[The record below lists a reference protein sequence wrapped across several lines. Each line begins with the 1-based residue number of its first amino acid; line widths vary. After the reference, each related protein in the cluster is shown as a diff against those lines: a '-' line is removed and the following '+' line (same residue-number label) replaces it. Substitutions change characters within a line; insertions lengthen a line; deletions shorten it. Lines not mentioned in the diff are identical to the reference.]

1 MERSEHR
8 AASRSRDGSAL
19 ERYLDEPPTS
29 VHEASAALDAVTAWL
44 HARGDQ
50 RAAFPDI
57 YAIITRRVSE
67 SVALGADGF
76 FLEPR
81 WISRLAGRFCE
92 RYLETLRWSLDA
104 GAQDTGAWSIA
115 YACCDL
121 GDMLPIHHVVLGLS
135 AHINYDLALG
145 IAATI
150 TELGGAG
157 DPARI
162 ARYKHDHD
170 AVNCL
175 LRASVPEAFDHLI
188 ERHTCPASKLIYRH
202 AYGAAE
208 WMAMYVL
215 STWRERVWA
224 DAIELLHAT
233 TPAARDRVKRRLERR
248 SGRFARLLAIPGIV
262 PVPAPPPGG
271 GDGAPDNGRARHGRA
286 EQLLHALA

>member
-1 MERSEHR
+1 MEGAEHR
-8 AASRSRDGSAL
+8 VTSRSGDRSSF
-19 ERYLDEPPTS
+19 ERYLHERPTS
-29 VHEASAALDAVTAWL
+29 VHEALAALNAVTAWL
-44 HARGDQ
+44 ADHGDQ

-57 YAIITRRVSE
+57 YGIITRRVAE

-121 GDMLPIHHVVLGLS
+121 GDMLPVHHVILGLS

-150 TELGGAG
+150 AELGGAD
-157 DPARI
+157 DPAQL

-188 ERHTCPASKLIYRH
+188 ERHACPASKLIYRH
-202 AYGAAE
+202 AYGVAE
-208 WMAMYVL
+208 WVAMYVL
-215 STWRERVWA
+215 TTWRERVWA
-224 DAIELLHAT
+224 DAIEMLHAT
-233 TPAARDRVKRRLERR
+233 TPAARDKVKRRLERR
-248 SGRFARLLAIPGIV
+248 SRRFARLLAIPGIV
-262 PVPAPPPGG
+262 PVPAPPVE
-271 GDGAPDNGRARHGRA
+271 GDAPRDAARVRHGRA
-286 EQLLHALA
+286 EQWLHALS